1 MQKTNVEENKGE
13 EEILELGKQ
22 DVYISW
28 KDDGQQ
34 ANIPTPECPV
44 TMLRM
49 TQKYKDGRRKLG
61 GDKYRLG

>member
-13 EEILELGKQ
+13 AEVLDVGKQ

-28 KDDGQQ
+28 KDDAQQ
-34 ANIPTPECPV
+34 ANIPPPECPV

-49 TQKYKDGRRKLG
+49 TQKEKDGRRKLG